1 VGAWGAAPGYAGP
14 GFARQTLRLVVTPH
28 AGGSVVRL
36 RFTNRYSPTAVRLD
50 RVAVGLSRSRAALVA
65 GTNRRVTF
73 RSRRSVSIGPGGA
86 VISDPV
92 RLRFRAFQDL
102 AVSVHLD
109 AGTASATAHPLS
121 HQASYLAQGDHAT
134 DPSGRAFAGGV
145 LGSWPLLAGLDVLA
159 PRRRGAVVAFGDS
172 ITDGFPGGGGPNR
185 RYPDFLARR
194 LLRAGSPLSVLNAGI
209 SGNRILEDAPPDLP
223 IYGPSALSRLG
234 RDVPGR
240 AAVSDAILLEGINDI
255 GRSGAS
261 APQVIGGLRR
271 MVDRLRR
278 RGLNVL
284 LGTITPSG
292 GSTQGE
298 YGSAAANAARLAV
311 NRWIRRGRPADRVV
325 DFDAVLRDAAD
336 PGRLAPRYDS
346 GDHLHP
352 NGAGYRRMAAAVPI
366 RDLRGSSC
374 QPR

>member
-1 VGAWGAAPGYAGP
+1 
-14 GFARQTLRLVVTPH
+14 
-28 AGGSVVRL
+28 VRL
-36 RFTNRYSPTAVRLD
+36 RFTNRYGSSAVRID
-50 RVAVGLSRSRAALVA
+50 RVAIGLSRSGAALAA

-73 RSRRSVSIGPGGA
+73 RSRRSVSIPRGGA
-86 VISDPV
+86 AFSDRV
-92 RLRFRAFQDL
+92 RLRFKAFQDL
-102 AVSVHLD
+102 AVSVYLD

-121 HQASYLAQGDHAT
+121 HQASYLAQDDHAA
-134 DPSGRAFAGGV
+134 DPSGKAFTGV
-145 LGSWPLLAGLDVLA
+145 LGSWPLLAGLDVMA

-209 SGNRILEDAPPDLP
+209 SGNRILEDAPPGLP

-234 RDVPGR
+234 RDVPNG
-240 AAVSDAILLEGINDI
+240 AGVSDVILLEGINDI

-261 APQVIGGLRR
+261 AEQVIGGLRL
-271 MVDRLRR
+271 MGARLRR
-278 RGLNVL
+278 SGLRVL

-298 YGSAAANAARLAV
+298 YGSAAANATRLAV
-311 NRWIRRGRPADRVV
+311 NRWIRRGRPAGRVV
-325 DFDAVLRDAAD
+325 DFDAALRDPAD
-336 PGRLAPRYDS
+336 PSRLARRYDS

-352 NGAGYRRMAAAVPI
+352 NGAGYRRMAAAVRI

-374 QPR
+374 R